1 MRRDIPRWVWGVDD
15 DDDQETD
22 CAEIDLYNWYRDLE
36 YDE

>member
-1 MRRDIPRWVWGVDD
+1 MRRDIPRWVWGVD

>member
-1 MRRDIPRWVWGVDD
+1 VWGVD